1 MGGDEHGEVLL
12 WAGVG
17 LVLGWCL
24 IATLHGDAAVV
35 VVDNMEE
42 APRSQAR
49 KASSP
54 SRA

>member
-12 WAGVG
+12 W